1 MGLTSPPPVLPRSSD
16 TERKSGCPRRRTRS
30 RKSLQRAAGTR
41 GLTASAPSVL
51 ATASLSSSEHPKISR
66 RFAPSAR
73 VERLST
79 ITPRCHAVGYPA
91 EWQVLRP
98 RVGERA
104 EQDLPVIPGDDAAVE
119 EYDRAVVGL
128 GADEPAE
135 ALAKP
140 KRGLRQLKLQEGVV
154 VALGPPLHERIV
166 GHAEGQP
173 RDHDATEDVAR

>member
-16 TERKSGCPRRRTRS
+16 TERKSGRRGSHALAQKPLAGCGDAGFDGIRAKCLGYSTIELPRS
-30 RKSLQRAAGTR
+30 
-41 GLTASAPSVL
+41 
-51 ATASLSSSEHPKISR
+51 
-66 RFAPSAR
+66 
-73 VERLST
+73 ST
-79 ITPRCHAVGYPA
+79 ITPRCHAAGYAA

-104 EQDLPVIPGDDAAVE
+104 EQDVPVIPGDDAAVE

-154 VALGPPLHERIV
+154 VALGPSLHERIV

-173 RDHDATEDVAR
+173 GDHDATEDVARQIDAFPE

>member
-41 GLTASAPSVL
+41 GLTASAPSVS
-51 ATASLSSSEHPKISR
+51 ATASLSSQRS
-66 RFAPSAR
+66 
-73 VERLST
+73 ST
-79 ITPRCHAVGYPA
+79 ITPRCHAAGYAA

-104 EQDLPVIPGDDAAVE
+104 EQDVPVIPGDDAAVE

-154 VALGPPLHERIV
+154 VALGPSLHERIV

-173 RDHDATEDVAR
+173 GDHDATEDVARQIDAFPE